1 MKLLALGKE
10 GELVEDLRKMLGLL
24 VIEINGGA
32 VASKE
37 TT

>member
-10 GELVEDLRKMLGLL
+10 GGLVEDFRKMLGPL
-24 VIEINGGA
+24 VIEIKGGA